1 MKSALPLQLK
11 TLGLAAPMPQHLVRL
26 AAHAKDPLP
35 SDNASSRGPFAA
47 PDATAA
53 PEPGDDVER
62 SWLRRLADVLDA
74 PGEIDADACQLTGY
88 LWLGGRRAAE
98 DVFYGNA
105 RRVTHMLNVAEP
117 WCAMGPNS
125 DGVRYCGVEARDE
138 RSFDVLGEASY
149 GKIRAYAAA
158 ERERAPG
165 AVFLLC
171 CDRGVNRSA
180 ACAAAWLMDAERRA
194 PAPGGG
200 ARRGAAR
207 GRGAARPRLPPQDD
221 AHRGRPPHQGAARRR
236 ARQRRVPRAPRGLRA
251 APGPARRRGR

>member
-1 MKSALPLQLK
+1 MRHCPFNEIEVGWGS
-11 TLGLAAPMPQHLVRL
+11 GSPMPQHLVRL

-47 PDATAA
+47 PDASTA

-180 ACAAAWLMDAERRA
+180 ACAAAWLMD
-194 PAPGGG
+194 
-200 ARRGAAR
+200 
-207 GRGAARPRLPPQDD
+207 
-221 AHRGRPPHQGAARRR
+221 
-236 ARQRRVPRAPRGLRA
+236 
-251 APGPARRRGR
+251 

>member
-1 MKSALPLQLK
+1 
-11 TLGLAAPMPQHLVRL
+11 MPQHLVRL

-171 CDRGVNRSA
+171 CDRGVNRCVEINHWFGGSPPNFRTLYLGQIEVDSA
-180 ACAAAWLMDAERRA
+180 DVWTNRLLSSSSRSTAAVLVHTLTLKS
-194 PAPGGG
+194 G
-200 ARRGAAR
+200 
-207 GRGAARPRLPPQDD
+207 
-221 AHRGRPPHQGAARRR
+221 
-236 ARQRRVPRAPRGLRA
+236 
-251 APGPARRRGR
+251 